1 MSCYSERAEILKIK
15 DEYRSE
21 FEDFYYGRYEKIKT
35 QFLRDYLDETA
46 GQKHCD
52 KISSLNGVTYYEEYS
67 VFDHSFYKDGYFI
80 YGYYYNINNYNWC
93 LTGDL
98 LCDIEI
104 FMSDVVFGVY
114 YDEIDMDIG
123 LTPYSVVDNTKEYG
137 F

>member
-67 VFDHSFYKDGYFI
+67 VLITLFIRTAISFMDTTTTLITTIGALR
-80 YGYYYNINNYNWC
+80 G
-93 LTGDL
+93 
-98 LCDIEI
+98 I
-104 FMSDVVFGVY
+104 FYVILKY
-114 YDEIDMDIG
+114 
-123 LTPYSVVDNTKEYG
+123 L
-137 F
+137 